1 MTETTSKVIIG
12 WAGLGFLLDWFG
24 IHRQALYIYVA
35 FLAIDIILGI
45 THSYMVDKRSITS
58 TALGV
63 GIWKKISRV
72 ILLPLIYAA
81 FKGVGVDGGE
91 MVLNLIL
98 PAFILSEFY
107 STVRH
112 IVFFNTKKDMPEMDA
127 FEYVVKLVLN
137 SFRSKTMEILKPT
150 DKKEENL
157 EDK

>member
-1 MTETTSKVIIG
+1 
-12 WAGLGFLLDWFG
+12 
-24 IHRQALYIYVA
+24 
-35 FLAIDIILGI
+35 
-45 THSYMVDKRSITS
+45 
-58 TALGV
+58 
-63 GIWKKISRV
+63 
-72 ILLPLIYAA
+72 
-81 FKGVGVDGGE
+81 

-137 SFRSKTMEILKPT
+137 SFKSKTMEILKPT